1 VMNGTRPLTKKTTGR
16 PLVGRPAPGRRGRWD
31 RSRPSS
37 VRAPAW
43 RPLVLR
49 PVSSRTGATG
59 AAAVGARPPAGFGFV
74 GVRAGSA
81 SGARGA
87 QVAMGL
93 RVAGGPPEALPRE
106 REDVSQAGIRS
117 YLVCLVAAFALA
129 GLLVWASGTGDF
141 LGYRVDE
148 LKTAIATLQG
158 ENERLSFEL
167 SGYQSVARIEREAT
181 GRLGLVRPE
190 YVRISAGDVGQ
201 GGAAEAVPQ
210 ALARIIRLTPDGAAG
225 ESGDAVAVESETR
238 RGPLGTLW
246 ERFYR
251 WLTGAAQ
258 AEASD
263 WR

>member
-1 VMNGTRPLTKKTTGR
+1 M
-16 PLVGRPAPGRRGRWD
+16 
-31 RSRPSS
+31 
-37 VRAPAW
+37 
-43 RPLVLR
+43 LR

-59 AAAVGARPPAGFGFV
+59 AVAVGARPPAGFGFV
-74 GVRAGSA
+74 GARAGSA

-93 RVAGGPPEALPRE
+93 RVAGGPPAALPRE

-129 GLLVWASGTGDF
+129 GLLVWASGTGDL

-148 LKTAIATLQG
+148 LKTTIATLQG
-158 ENERLSFEL
+158 ENERLSFEM

-190 YVRISAGDVGQ
+190 YVRVSAREVGQ
-201 GGAAEAVPQ
+201 DGAAEAGPQ

-225 ESGDAVAVESETR
+225 ESGDAVASETR